1 MSRQNWIVVAAAAV
15 IVIVVIVL
23 FMPANETV
31 PPEAPPPAAERELGP
46 AGVTGNEPGPD
57 VPGLP
62 AADPQAT
69 PN

>member
-15 IVIVVIVL
+15 VVILLIVL
-23 FMPANETV
+23 FMPAND
-31 PPEAPPPAAERELGP
+31 PIPADAPPPAAEREMGP

-57 VPGLP
+57 TPGLP